1 MHSKADRRPLQ
12 RLCTDAAQKSKG
24 GTPMQNITEIELAGY
39 SQLLGREQNAIQKFK
54 SYAES
59 CEDPALQKLCED
71 MAQRHT
77 QHYHTILN
85 EMKK

>member
-1 MHSKADRRPLQ
+1 
-12 RLCTDAAQKSKG
+12 
-24 GTPMQNITEIELAGY
+24 MQTITELELAGY

-59 CEDPALQKLCED
+59 CEDPALQKLCEE

-85 EMKK
+85 ELKK